1 MFVPADASFPEF
13 YYSLEGSDFIIGNR
27 YDRLYFSS
35 ENFKFI
41 QFTKKKKKILPD
53 SKIWII
59 IVCL

>member
-13 YYSLEGSDFIIGNR
+13 YYSLESSDFIIGNR

-53 SKIWII
+53 SKI
-59 IVCL
+59 